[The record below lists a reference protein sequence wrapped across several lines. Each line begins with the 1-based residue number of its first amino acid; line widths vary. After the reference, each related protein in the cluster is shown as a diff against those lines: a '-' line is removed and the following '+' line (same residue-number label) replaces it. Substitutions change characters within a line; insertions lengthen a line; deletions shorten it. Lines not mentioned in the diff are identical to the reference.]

1 MSENKIEKQNEVPE
15 AGLVDGPRLL
25 EVIFPNEVCRPS
37 MRWLKTQEKKRAIPF
52 MRIGRLIFYDP
63 PRVRAALTARTI
75 GMNVRVRSMPGSAGR
90 TLPC

>member
-1 MSENKIEKQNEVPE
+1 MSKHESEKSPLPQT
-15 AGLVDGPRLL
+15 GLVDGPRLL

-63 PRVRAALTARTI
+63 SRVRAALTARTI
-75 GMNVRVRSMPGSAGR
+75 GMSVHGPVMG
-90 TLPC
+90 